1 MSETIIIALISAFSV
16 IATTVIQSKQ
26 ATKKDNLEIKLDDIR
41 KEFKSEIE
49 ALKNEINTEIK
60 SLHSSI
66 ETLKKNVDIETLG
79 RCKSYL
85 ISLMSKIAK
94 GYTPTIEEKRIL
106 IESKELY
113 NSKGGDSYVDD
124 MFDTLKK
131 EGKI

>member
-1 MSETIIIALISAFSV
+1 MIEGIIVALISAVSV
-16 IATTVIQSKQ
+16 IATTVIQSRQ
-26 ATKKDNLEIKLDDIR
+26 ATKKDNLEAKLDSIR
-41 KEFKSEIE
+41 NEFKT
-49 ALKNEINTEIK
+49 EINSIKEEINNEIK
-60 SLHSSI
+60 SLQESI
-66 ETLKKNVDIETLG
+66 EILKKNVDIETLG
-79 RCKSYL
+79 RCKSDL